1 MRRAYPPV
9 RCVLECWTCATVS
22 VCHCLS
28 LCAASGLRAWAAFSR
43 CSYLWSW
50 LSHIHMQGETDP
62 TGEQE
67 QSLQTPLQ
75 YLPGMGPVRA
85 QRFSRLG
92 LRNAQDVIFLFPR
105 DYEYPAAA
113 SKIDDLQ
120 EGEPASLVGKVID
133 AEFVSR
139 RPGRSM
145 FAALIENE
153 SGVVRTLFF
162 NQPFRSDQLGLDQ
175 CVLISGT
182 PKMNGMRMEFV
193 HPKVTLLD
201 DSENIPEPRILPV
214 YPLSDGIKQ
223 SQVRRLVAETTERL
237 AGDLVEVMPDHL
249 RQDAARELRKCGVDL
264 QGDLASIDVALKSI
278 HQPLNRQHL
287 FAARTRLVFQE
298 LLVMQLALAMRRRKL
313 TTDLHA
319 PPLAVS
325 TMIDARI
332 VNRFPFEL
340 TKDQKTVIGE
350 ISRDMARQFPMNRLL
365 QGDVGSGKTVVAV
378 YAMMLAVAH
387 GHQAALMAPTEVL
400 ARQHYQT
407 LSQTLS
413 ESRVRVGLLCGSLT
427 ARERRTV
434 LEETAQ
440 GKIDL
445 LVGTQALIY
454 GGMDF
459 KSLGLCVIDEQHKF
473 GVAQRVALRS
483 GGIDPHYLVMSATP
497 IPRSVAMTLYGD
509 VELSTLRER
518 PPGRGRVNTY
528 LAQDQWKDRW
538 WGFVRDRLDEGRQAF
553 VVAPRVSDVAG
564 DGEAGEDVASV
575 EAVFEDLCNGA
586 LADYRVGLLHGR
598 MHPEEKQSIM
608 DAFAEG
614 QIQVLVST
622 TVIEVGINVPNA
634 TVMTIL
640 GAQRFG
646 LAQLHQL
653 RGRVARGGHEGHVGV
668 FTDGD
673 ASPEDNERLQ
683 VFEQTDDGFELAEAD
698 FRLRGPGDMLGR
710 QQSGLPPMRIADL
723 IRDHDVL
730 LAARSI
736 AQSMIDSDPEL
747 SGEGLHEL
755 RRQVLR
761 RYGKRMDLGDVA

>member
-1 MRRAYPPV
+1 MH
-9 RCVLECWTCATVS
+9 S
-22 VCHCLS
+22 
-28 LCAASGLRAWAAFSR
+28 
-43 CSYLWSW
+43 
-50 LSHIHMQGETDP
+50 ETDP
-62 TGEQE
+62 IGADEQT
-67 QSLQTPLQ
+67 LLTPLQ
-75 YLPGMGPVRA
+75 FLPGMGPVRA
-85 QRFSRLG
+85 QRFGRLG

-105 DYEYPAAA
+105 DYEYPAPTATVD
-113 SKIDDLQ
+113 SLE
-120 EGEPASLVGKVID
+120 EGEPAALVGKVVD

-145 FAALIENE
+145 FAALIQNE

-162 NQPFRSDQLGLDQ
+162 NQPFRADQLEIDQ
-175 CVLISGT
+175 AVLISGT

-201 DSENIPEPRILPV
+201 DAEDVPEPRILPV

-223 SQVRRLVAETTERL
+223 SEVRRVVAETTERL
-237 AGDLVEVMPDHL
+237 ADQLVEVMPDSLRHAAANEL
-249 RQDAARELRKCGVDL
+249 RQCGVEL
-264 QGDLASIDVALKSI
+264 EGDLVKIETALKSL
-278 HQPLNRQHL
+278 HQPESRDHL
-287 FAARTRLVFQE
+287 LAARMRLVFQE

-313 TTDLHA
+313 TTDLHS
-319 PPLAVS
+319 PPLAAS
-325 TMIDARI
+325 AMIDARI

-340 TKDQKTVIGE
+340 TGDQKTVIGE

-378 YAMMLAVAH
+378 YAMMLAVAN

-400 ARQHYQT
+400 ARQHFQT
-407 LSQTLS
+407 LTEILAD
-413 ESRVRVGLLCGSLT
+413 SRVSVGLLCGSLT
-427 ARERRTV
+427 TSERRSV
-434 LEETAQ
+434 IESTAA
-440 GKIDL
+440 GSIDL

-454 GGMDF
+454 GGIDF

-497 IPRSVAMTLYGD
+497 IPRSVAMTLFGD
-509 VELSTLRER
+509 VELSTLREK
-518 PPGRGRVNTY
+518 PPGRGKISTY
-528 LAQDQWKDRW
+528 LAHDGWKDRW
-538 WGFVRDRLDEGRQAF
+538 WTFVRERLDEGRQVF
-553 VVAPRVSDVAG
+553 VVAPRVSIPTNE
-564 DGEAGEDVASV
+564 GEAGEDVASV

-586 LADYRVGLLHGR
+586 LADYRLGLLHGR

-608 DAFAEG
+608 EAFAAG
-614 QIQVLVST
+614 KIQVLVST

-673 ASPEDNERLQ
+673 TSPEDNERLQ

-698 FRLRGPGDMLGR
+698 FRLRGSWGYAW
-710 QQSGLPPMRIADL
+710 QTAKW
-723 IRDHDVL
+723 
-730 LAARSI
+730 LATDEDR
-736 AQSMIDSDPEL
+736 
-747 SGEGLHEL
+747 
-755 RRQVLR
+755 
-761 RYGKRMDLGDVA
+761 

>member
-1 MRRAYPPV
+1 M
-9 RCVLECWTCATVS
+9 
-22 VCHCLS
+22 H
-28 LCAASGLRAWAAFSR
+28 
-43 CSYLWSW
+43 
-50 LSHIHMQGETDP
+50 GETDQ
-62 TGEQE
+62 TGDNEQT
-67 QSLQTPLQ
+67 LLTPLQ

-85 QRFSRLG
+85 QRFGRLG
-92 LRNAQDVIFLFPR
+92 LRTAQDVIFLFPR
-105 DYEYPAAA
+105 DYEYPAPTAKVD
-113 SKIDDLQ
+113 SLQ
-120 EGEPASLVGKVID
+120 EGQPAALVGRVVD

-145 FAALIENE
+145 FAALIQNE

-162 NQPFRSDQLGLDQ
+162 NQPFRADQLGIDQ
-175 CVLISGT
+175 RVLISGT

-201 DSENIPEPRILPV
+201 DLEDVPEPRILPV

-223 SQVRRLVAETTERL
+223 SEVRRLVAETTERL
-237 AGDLVEVMPDHL
+237 ADELVEVMPDSL
-249 RQDAARELRKCGVDL
+249 RHSAAERLRECGVDL
-264 QGDLASIDVALKSI
+264 EDDLVRIDVALKSL
-278 HQPLNRQHL
+278 HQPATRKHL
-287 FAARTRLVFQE
+287 LAARMRLVFQE

-313 TTDLHA
+313 TTDLHS
-319 PPLAVS
+319 PPLAAS
-325 TMIDARI
+325 AMIDARI

-340 TKDQKTVIGE
+340 TGDQKTVIGE
-350 ISRDMARQFPMNRLL
+350 ISRDMGRQFPMNRLL

-378 YAMMLAVAH
+378 YAMMLAVAN

-407 LSQTLS
+407 LKQTLS
-413 ESRVRVGLLCGSLT
+413 ESRVSVGLLCGSLT
-427 ARERRTV
+427 PHERRKV
-434 LEETAQ
+434 LESTAA
-440 GKIDL
+440 GTTDL

-497 IPRSVAMTLYGD
+497 IPRSVAMTLFGD
-509 VELSTLRER
+509 VELSTLREK
-518 PPGRGRVNTY
+518 PPGRGKVNTY
-528 LAQDQWKDRW
+528 LAHDGWKDRW
-538 WGFVRDRLDEGRQAF
+538 WGFVRERIDEGRQVF
-553 VVAPRVSDVAG
+553 VVAPRVSMPTDE
-564 DGEAGEDVASV
+564 GEAGEDVASV

-586 LADYRVGLLHGR
+586 LSDYRLGLLHGR

-608 DAFAEG
+608 DAFAAG

-653 RGRVARGGHEGHVGV
+653 RGRVARGGHEGHVCV

-673 ASPEDNERLQ
+673 TSPEDNERLQ
-683 VFEQTDDGFELAEAD
+683 VFEQTEDGFELAEAD

-723 IRDHDVL
+723 IRDQDVL
-730 LAARSI
+730 VAARSV
-736 AQSMIDSDPEL
+736 AQSMIDADPDL
-747 SGEGLHEL
+747 GGEGLSEL
-755 RRQVLR
+755 RSQVLR
-761 RYGKRMDLGDVA
+761 RYGKRMNLGDVA

>member
-1 MRRAYPPV
+1 MPPSEIPQPLILIVDDEV
-9 RCVLECWTCATVS
+9 RI
-22 VCHCLS
+22 LS
-28 LCAASGLRAWAAFSR
+28 ALK
-43 CSYLWSW
+43 
-50 LSHIHMQGETDP
+50 P
-62 TGEQE
+62 TAI
-67 QSLQTPLQ
+67 
-75 YLPGMGPVRA
+75 V
-85 QRFSRLG
+85 LG
-92 LRNAQDVIFLFPR
+92 LQHLSACCHRIDGSKAQSIETALVLRSELLEHILM
-105 DYEYPAAA
+105 A
-113 SKIDDLQ
+113 
-120 EGEPASLVGKVID
+120 EPLVQ
-133 AEFVSR
+133 
-139 RPGRSM
+139 
-145 FAALIENE
+145 NE
-153 SGVVRTLFF
+153 SGIVRTLFF
-162 NQPFRSDQLGLDQ
+162 NQPFRSDQLGIDQ
-175 CVLISGT
+175 RVLISGT
-182 PKMNGMRMEFV
+182 PKMSGMRMEFV

-201 DSENIPEPRILPV
+201 DAEDVPEPRILPV

-223 SQVRRLVAETTERL
+223 SEVRRVVAETTERL
-237 AGDLVEVMPDHL
+237 AEELVEVMPDSL
-249 RQDAARELRKCGVDL
+249 RHAAADQLRECGVDL
-264 QGDLASIDVALKSI
+264 DGDLVKIDVALKSL
-278 HQPLNRQHL
+278 HQPPTRQHL
-287 FAARTRLVFQE
+287 LAARMRLVFQE

-313 TTDLHA
+313 TTDLHS
-319 PPLAVS
+319 PPLAANA
-325 TMIDARI
+325 MIDARI

-340 TKDQKTVIGE
+340 TGDQKKVIGE

-378 YAMMLAVAH
+378 YAMMLAVAN

-407 LSQTLS
+407 LKETLS
-413 ESRVRVGLLCGSLT
+413 ESRVSVGLLCGSLT
-427 ARERRTV
+427 PKERRDV
-434 LEETAQ
+434 LESTAS
-440 GKIDL
+440 GTTDL

-497 IPRSVAMTLYGD
+497 IPRSVAMTLFGD
-509 VELSTLRER
+509 VELSTLREK
-518 PPGRGRVNTY
+518 PPGRGKVNTY
-528 LAQDQWKDRW
+528 LAHDGWKDRW
-538 WGFVRDRLDEGRQAF
+538 WGFVRERIDEGRQVF
-553 VVAPRVSDVAG
+553 VVAPRVAIPTNED
-564 DGEAGEDVASV
+564 EAGEDVASV
-575 EAVFEDLCNGA
+575 EAVFEDLCNGP
-586 LADYRVGLLHGR
+586 LADYRLGLLHGR

-608 DAFAEG
+608 DAFAAG

-673 ASPEDNERLQ
+673 TSPEDNERLQ

-723 IRDHDVL
+723 IRDQDIL
-730 LAARSI
+730 IAARSV
-736 AQSMIDSDPEL
+736 AQSMIDADPDL
-747 SGEGLHEL
+747 SGEGLSEL
-755 RRQVLR
+755 RSQVLR
-761 RYGKRMDLGDVA
+761 RYGKRMNLGDVA

>member
-1 MRRAYPPV
+1 MN
-9 RCVLECWTCATVS
+9 
-22 VCHCLS
+22 
-28 LCAASGLRAWAAFSR
+28 
-43 CSYLWSW
+43 
-50 LSHIHMQGETDP
+50 GETDQ
-62 TGEQE
+62 TGDKEQT
-67 QSLQTPLQ
+67 LLTPLQ

-85 QRFSRLG
+85 QRFGRLG
-92 LRNAQDVIFLFPR
+92 LRTAQDVIFLFPR
-105 DYEYPAAA
+105 DYEYPAPSAKVD
-113 SKIDDLQ
+113 SLQ
-120 EGEPASLVGKVID
+120 EGQPAALVGRVVD

-145 FAALIENE
+145 FAALIQNE

-162 NQPFRSDQLGLDQ
+162 NQPFRSDQLGIDQ
-175 CVLISGT
+175 RVLISGT
-182 PKMNGMRMEFV
+182 PKMSGMRMEFV

-201 DSENIPEPRILPV
+201 DAEDVPEPRILPV

-223 SQVRRLVAETTERL
+223 SEVRRVVAETTERL
-237 AGDLVEVMPDHL
+237 ADELVEVMPDSL
-249 RQDAARELRKCGVDL
+249 RHAAANQLRECGVHLD
-264 QGDLASIDVALKSI
+264 GDLVKIDVALKSL
-278 HQPLNRQHL
+278 HQPPTRQHL
-287 FAARTRLVFQE
+287 LAARMRLVFQE

-313 TTDLHA
+313 TTDLHS
-319 PPLAVS
+319 PPLEANA
-325 TMIDARI
+325 MIDARI

-340 TKDQKTVIGE
+340 TGDQKTVIGE

-378 YAMMLAVAH
+378 YAMMLAVAN

-407 LSQTLS
+407 LKETLS
-413 ESRVRVGLLCGSLT
+413 ESRVSVGLLCGSLT
-427 ARERRTV
+427 SNERQKV
-434 LEETAQ
+434 LESAAAGTT
-440 GKIDL
+440 DL

-497 IPRSVAMTLYGD
+497 IPRSVAMTLFGD
-509 VELSTLRER
+509 VELSTLREK
-518 PPGRGRVNTY
+518 PPGRGKVNTY
-528 LAQDQWKDRW
+528 LAHDGWKDRW
-538 WGFVRDRLDEGRQAF
+538 WGFVRERIDEGRQVF
-553 VVAPRVSDVAG
+553 VVAPRVSMPTNE
-564 DGEAGEDVASV
+564 GEAGEDVASV
-575 EAVFEDLCNGA
+575 EAVFEELCNGP
-586 LADYRVGLLHGR
+586 LADYRLGLLHGR

-608 DAFAEG
+608 NAFAAG

-622 TVIEVGINVPNA
+622 TVIEVGINIPNA

-653 RGRVARGGHEGHVGV
+653 RGRIARGGHEGHVGV

-673 ASPEDNERLQ
+673 TSPEDNERLQ

-723 IRDHDVL
+723 IRDQDVL
-730 LAARSI
+730 VAHARLPS
-736 AQSMIDSDPEL
+736 Q
-747 SGEGLHEL
+747 
-755 RRQVLR
+755 
-761 RYGKRMDLGDVA
+761 

>member
-1 MRRAYPPV
+1 MN
-9 RCVLECWTCATVS
+9 
-22 VCHCLS
+22 
-28 LCAASGLRAWAAFSR
+28 
-43 CSYLWSW
+43 
-50 LSHIHMQGETDP
+50 GETDQ
-62 TGEQE
+62 TGDKEQT
-67 QSLQTPLQ
+67 LLTPLQ

-85 QRFSRLG
+85 QRFGRLG
-92 LRNAQDVIFLFPR
+92 LRTAQDVIFLFPR
-105 DYEYPAAA
+105 DYEYPAPSAKVD
-113 SKIDDLQ
+113 SLQ
-120 EGEPASLVGKVID
+120 EGQPAALVGRVVD

-145 FAALIENE
+145 FAALIQNE

-162 NQPFRSDQLGLDQ
+162 NQPFRSDQLGIDQ
-175 CVLISGT
+175 RVLISGT
-182 PKMNGMRMEFV
+182 PKMSGMRMEFV

-201 DSENIPEPRILPV
+201 DAEDVPEPRILPV

-223 SQVRRLVAETTERL
+223 SEVRRVVAETTERL
-237 AGDLVEVMPDHL
+237 ADELVEVMPDSL
-249 RQDAARELRKCGVDL
+249 RHAAANQLRECGVHLD
-264 QGDLASIDVALKSI
+264 GDLVKIDVALKSL
-278 HQPLNRQHL
+278 HQPPTRQHL
-287 FAARTRLVFQE
+287 LAARMRLVFQE

-313 TTDLHA
+313 TTDLHS
-319 PPLAVS
+319 PPLEANA
-325 TMIDARI
+325 MIDARI

-340 TKDQKTVIGE
+340 TGDQKTVIGE

-378 YAMMLAVAH
+378 YAMMLAVAN

-407 LSQTLS
+407 LKETLS
-413 ESRVRVGLLCGSLT
+413 ESRVSVGLLCGSLT
-427 ARERRTV
+427 SNERQKV
-434 LEETAQ
+434 LESAAAGTT
-440 GKIDL
+440 DL

-497 IPRSVAMTLYGD
+497 IPRSVAMTLFGD
-509 VELSTLRER
+509 VELSTLREK
-518 PPGRGRVNTY
+518 PPGRGKVNTY
-528 LAQDQWKDRW
+528 LAHDGWKDRW
-538 WGFVRDRLDEGRQAF
+538 WGFVRERIDEGRQVF
-553 VVAPRVSDVAG
+553 VVAPRVSMPTNE
-564 DGEAGEDVASV
+564 GEAGEDVASV
-575 EAVFEDLCNGA
+575 EAVFEELCNGP
-586 LADYRVGLLHGR
+586 LADYRLGLLHGR

-608 DAFAEG
+608 NAFAAG

-622 TVIEVGINVPNA
+622 TVIEVGINIPNA

-653 RGRVARGGHEGHVGV
+653 RGRIARGGHEGHVGV

-673 ASPEDNERLQ
+673 TSPEDNERLQ

-723 IRDHDVL
+723 IRDQDVL
-730 LAARSI
+730 VAARSV
-736 AQSMIDSDPEL
+736 AQSMIDADPDL
-747 SGEGLHEL
+747 SGEGLSEL
-755 RRQVLR
+755 RSQVLR
-761 RYGKRMDLGDVA
+761 RYGKRMNLGDVA